1 MKFFNRWIQSFRLTV
16 CSGLLIAVAL
26 LGCESIEEPIRIGFV
41 AGTSGRVADLG
52 LSGRDA
58 VQLIVEQINSS
69 GGITGRK
76 IELHIKDDKQQPEV
90 ARQAVNELI
99 NEVVV
104 AIIGPMT
111 SDMAVAVTPLLNEAR
126 VLNVSPTVT
135 TQQLSGLDDYFFRV
149 SSTTREY
156 ATRSA
161 RYQIKSDNMRRIA
174 AAYDL
179 NNRSF
184 TENWLENFTKSFT
197 ADGGQIITATG
208 FKTDDNKTLLETAR
222 ELLAPKPDGVL
233 IIANS
238 MDSALLCQ
246 QIRKIAPDMRI
257 TLADWGATERLLELG
272 GKAVEGVTVVQTFD
286 RENPAPRYQA
296 FREAYIKRYDREP
309 GFPGVYAYDAT
320 EVILTALRAQKRGK
334 TLKET
339 ILALRKFEGLQGEF
353 SFDDYGD
360 VMRSNASISVVRDR
374 KFVVVD

>member
-99 NEVVV
+99 NEGVV

>member
-99 NEVVV
+99 NEGVV

-126 VLNVSPTVT
+126 MLNVSPTVT

-286 RENPAPRYQA
+286 RESPAPRYQA

>member
-99 NEVVV
+99 NEGVV

-126 VLNVSPTVT
+126 MLNVSPTVT

-184 TENWLENFTKSFT
+184 TENWLDNFTKSFT

>member
-41 AGTSGRVADLG
+41 AGSSGRVADLG

-99 NEVVV
+99 NEGVV

-126 VLNVSPTVT
+126 MLNVSPTVT

-184 TENWLENFTKSFT
+184 TENWLDNFTKSFT

>member
-58 VQLIVEQINSS
+58 VQLIVEQINGS

-99 NEVVV
+99 NEGVV

-126 VLNVSPTVT
+126 MLNVSPTVT

-184 TENWLENFTKSFT
+184 TENWLDNFTKSFT

>member
-99 NEVVV
+99 NEGVV

-126 VLNVSPTVT
+126 MLNVSPTVT